1 MVPHDELDGTTML
14 RHVGTRL
21 PRVLKP
27 ADENDVL
34 REQLEYL
41 ISHAT
46 EQDFYGCTEGQ
57 RFLRVR
63 SALLEIFESGP
74 VPQQVV
80 PLTADLPMAA

>member
-1 MVPHDELDGTTML
+1 MVPHDELDGTTTL
-14 RHVGTRL
+14 RHAGTRL

-46 EQDFYGCTEGQ
+46 EPDFRGCTECQ

-63 SALLEIFESGP
+63 SALLEIFSEP
-74 VPQQVV
+74 EPQSVRQSS
-80 PLTADLPMAA
+80 AALLIAA